1 VDDVAFLYFYR
12 QSTMKKLLAAG
23 CTILALQSFSQI
35 APMNDPA
42 DLLNGRKVLIK
53 AIAVIVNSEN
63 NRKIPPKRIHIP
75 NLESPRI

>member
-1 VDDVAFLYFYR
+1 
-12 QSTMKKLLAAG
+12 MKKILAAG

-35 APMNDPA
+35 VPLNESA
-42 DLLNGRKVLIK
+42 DLQNGRKVLIK

-75 NLESPRI
+75 NLESPRV